1 MLSDQSMHSERKL
14 KVRPQ
19 AGRTCE
25 QSMIPSYP
33 ASIVCLRAKHAFRP
47 KYAFG
52 EKIHAGRTCL
62 HSCARRAGVGWGW
75 EGAKKKTGI
84 TTKVPCTHLWR
95 HSELPRDTDRPKS
108 ANHLA
113 PPRVRVRDSWRECSG
128 ALLRC
133 VNYFS
138 VDLSEN

>member
-1 MLSDQSMHSERKL
+1 
-14 KVRPQ
+14 
-19 AGRTCE
+19 
-25 QSMIPSYP
+25 MIPSYP

-84 TTKVPCTHLWR
+84 TTKAPCTHLWR

-113 PPRVRVRDSWRECSG
+113 GPFSPALGFGFGTAGVSAQELCSVVLIMVG
-128 ALLRC
+128 IMGDFFYVAICLMICLNDGRA
-133 VNYFS
+133 
-138 VDLSEN
+138 DD